1 MVTEGEKC
9 PTPRKTGGG
18 IVREGIMS
26 GGICPGYIQGKCPD
40 PDEITG
46 VYLHLEANVIK
57 RFRLLLR
64 KLITC

>member
-1 MVTEGEKC
+1 
-9 PTPRKTGGG
+9 
-18 IVREGIMS
+18 MS

-40 PDEITG
+40 SDEITG